1 MEEWSLVEGREGKRE
16 QVKEGTRESGRE
28 EGEEVIEH
36 HRREN

>member
-1 MEEWSLVEGREGKRE
+1 MEEWSLGEGREGKRE
-16 QVKEGTRESGRE
+16 QVKGGKRE